1 MTNHGVHPIE
11 IWSSCAPNQY
21 RER

>member
-11 IWSSCAPNQY
+11 IWSSCAPHQY